1 MRPRRPGYIR
11 RTSATDA
18 AEGAATNVGWRV
30 AHAPAKINLG
40 LRIVGRREDGYHL
53 LDSLVVFASI
63 GDHVAVR
70 ASEGAPRLT
79 VRGPFAHAVADTPP
93 EANLA
98 VRAAAAFRAAF
109 GGPAH
114 DIRLWKRLPVAAGI
128 GGGSS
133 DAATVLRLLAAAEG
147 VSLED
152 PDLHALALGLGADVP
167 MCLDPKPAR
176 IGGVG
181 ETLTPAPVMPRLPA
195 VLVNPGFPLSTPAV
209 FKARQGDFS
218 KPGDMADGYDDIG
231 ALAADI
237 DRFGND
243 LTVPATALAPAIDDA
258 LSDLRRSALAAGM
271 SGSGA
276 TCFGL
281 YADERSARAAAD
293 QASMAGR
300 WAVPTILNG

>member
-11 RTSATDA
+11 RAGVTDA
-18 AEGAATNVGWRV
+18 ATIVGWRV

-40 LRIVGRREDGYHL
+40 LRVIGRRDDGYHL
-53 LDSLVVFASI
+53 LDSLVVFASV

-70 ASEGAPRLT
+70 QTDGAPRLT
-79 VRGPFAHAVADTPP
+79 VRGPFAAAIADTPP

-133 DAATVLRLLAAAEG
+133 DAAAVLRLLAAAHG
-147 VSLED
+147 VSLYD
-152 PDLHALALGLGADVP
+152 PNLLAVALDLGADVP
-167 MCLDPKPAR
+167 MCLDPRAAR

-195 VLVNPGFPLSTPAV
+195 VLVNPGVPLSTPAV

-218 KPGDMADGYDDIG
+218 EPAKLARRYDGVET
-231 ALAADI
+231 LAPDLS
-237 DRFGND
+237 RFGND
-243 LTVPATALAPAIDDA
+243 LTPAASTLAPAIDEA
-258 LSDLRRSALAAGM
+258 LSELSRTALSASM

-281 YADERSARAAAD
+281 YANLSAARTAARKGT
-293 QASMAGR
+293 SAGW